1 MELIKITEKN
11 GNKVVSA
18 RELHTFLG
26 AGSNI
31 STWFKNQA
39 ERAMLDEGIDFI
51 QISEQST
58 GGRPSID
65 YAVNLSSAK
74 EIAMLNGGEKGKEAR
89 LYFIACEKQVK
100 RVLSPAEALLQQVY
114 LMVEVE
120 QRQKVLESKID
131 RIEAR
136 ITTHPSYFTIAG
148 YGTLNRVT
156 VNLKLASD
164 LGRKASKICNTR
176 GLMTDT
182 TPDPR
187 FGLVKMY
194 PEIILKEVF
203 AEYLITK

>member
-1 MELIKITEKN
+1 MELIKITEEN

-18 RELHTFLG
+18 RELHTFLQ
-26 AGSNI
+26 NNDNV
-31 STWFKNQA
+31 STWFKRQS
-39 ERAMLDEGIDFI
+39 ERAMLIENEDFI
-51 QISEQST
+51 RVAILQTSGQT
-58 GGRPSID
+58 SID
-65 YAVNLSSAK
+65 YAINLSSAK

-100 RVLSPAEALLQQVY
+100 RVLSPAEALLQQFQ

-187 FGLVKMY
+187 FGVVKMY